1 MTGDALEAVAGAI
14 EGVLVTTGR
23 VSGRP
28 REATLWFAVDDGR
41 VVMLSGGGRTA
52 DWVRN
57 LEAEPRVELRA
68 NGAVVRGTARV
79 VDGEPEDPHVRD
91 AIAAKYGT
99 TGLKTWL
106 RTSLPVVIDPD
117 AAAPDG

>member
-1 MTGDALEAVAGAI
+1 VTLEAVAGAT

-28 REATLWFAVDDGR
+28 REVILWFAVDDGR
-41 VVMLSGGGRTA
+41 VVMLAGGGRES

-57 LEAEPRVELRA
+57 LQANPRVELRA
-68 NGAVVRGTARV
+68 RGAVVRGSARV
-79 VDGEPEDPHVRD
+79 VEGQPEDPHVRD

-106 RTSLPVVIDPD
+106 RTALPVVIEPD
-117 AAAPDG
+117 AEAPEG

>member
-1 MTGDALEAVAGAI
+1 MSLEAVAGAT

-28 REATLWFAVDDGR
+28 REVTLWFAVDDGR
-41 VVMLSGGGRTA
+41 IVMLAGGGRTA

-57 LEAEPRVELRA
+57 LEADPGVELRA
-68 NGAVVRGTARV
+68 NGAAVRGTARIV
-79 VDGEPEDPHVRD
+79 EGEPDDPLVRD

-99 TGLKTWL
+99 TGLTSWL

>member
-1 MTGDALEAVAGAI
+1 MTLEAVAGAI

-28 REATLWFAVDDGR
+28 REVVLWFAVDDGR
-41 VVMLSGGGRTA
+41 VVMLAGGGRES

-57 LEAEPRVELRA
+57 LQAQPRVELRA
-68 NGAVVRGTARV
+68 NGAVVRGTARIV
-79 VDGEPEDPHVRD
+79 EGQAEDPHVRD

-99 TGLKTWL
+99 TGMKTWL
-106 RTSLPVVIDPD
+106 RTALPVVVDLD
-117 AAAPDG
+117 AEAPDG

>member
-1 MTGDALEAVAGAI
+1 MTLEAVAGAI

-28 REATLWFAVDDGR
+28 REVTLWFAVDDGR
-41 VVMLSGGGRTA
+41 IVMLSGGGRTA

-68 NGAVVRGTARV
+68 NGAVVRGTARIV
-79 VDGEPEDPHVRD
+79 EGEPEDPHVRD

-99 TGLKTWL
+99 TGLRTWL
-106 RTSLPVVIDPD
+106 RTSLPVVVDPD
-117 AAAPDG
+117 APAPEG

>member
-1 MTGDALEAVAGAI
+1 MSLATVAGAT

-28 REATLWFAVDDGR
+28 REVTLWFAVDDER
-41 VVMLSGGGRTA
+41 IVMLAGGGRA
-52 DWVRN
+52 SDWVRN
-57 LEAEPRVELRA
+57 LEADPRVELRA
-68 NGAVVRGTARV
+68 NGASVRGMARIV
-79 VDGEPEDPHVRD
+79 EGKPEDPLVRE

-99 TGLKTWL
+99 EGLKTWL

-117 AAAPDG
+117 VQAPDG